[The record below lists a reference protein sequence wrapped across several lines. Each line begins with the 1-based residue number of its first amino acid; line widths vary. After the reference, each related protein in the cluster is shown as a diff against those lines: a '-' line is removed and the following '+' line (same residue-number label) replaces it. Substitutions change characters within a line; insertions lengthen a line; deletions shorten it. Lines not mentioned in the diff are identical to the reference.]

1 MNFPHSQVLGVLLSG
16 GKSERM
22 GQSKALINYHGIP
35 QWLYGL
41 RQLKELCAD
50 CRISI
55 QSDQQKQSLLES
67 IPSESLHHFSPEF
80 LVDLM
85 ELGIHG
91 PATAFYSMAEFLG
104 NKEAFDFVLVLG
116 VDYPGLTTED
126 LIPIV
131 KNSVNTGEISAFRNP
146 DDGGMEPLIACYPKQ
161 SLLDYAK
168 FHRENPHA
176 SPRKFFQSLQPALF
190 DPLNSWTIQSVD
202 TPEALQAMQ
211 LRIQN
216 NSVR

>member
-16 GKSERM
+16 GMSERM

-41 RQLKELCAD
+41 KQLQELCAD

-67 IPSESLHHFSPEF
+67 NPSEFLHHFSLEF

-85 ELGIHG
+85 ELGTHG

-104 NKEAFDFVLVLG
+104 NSAYDFVVVLG
-116 VDYPGLTTED
+116 VDYPAITSTD

-131 KNSVNTGEISAFRNP
+131 EHALNTGKISAFRNP
-146 DDGGMEPLIACYPKQ
+146 EDGGLEPLIACYPKQ
-161 SLLDYAK
+161 RLIDYAS
-168 FHRENPHA
+168 FHRGNPHA
-176 SPRKFFQSLQPALF
+176 SPRKFFQSLNPALF